1 MSERILRGAL
11 GAALL
16 LVLAACSEQVTGS
29 IGCPA
34 LCADQSATLRDTTL
48 TGAVVL
54 DSTLVGYPQ
63 LGETRDITLVSQGDT
78 ADVRLVVRFDT
89 LPNTYRPT
97 GATVDSAITRVD
109 SATLI
114 FVVDTAFTKPRVP
127 VTVDAFDVDTTA
139 SDTVTASLVPLFRAD
154 RLLGS
159 ATYQPADVKDTLRLP
174 LDNATLLRKSA
185 SGQHLRIGLRVRST
199 QSVKLRVAGSA
210 FEPRVRFRVSADSTV
225 RPDTVTLLSRTPADQ
240 PAIAANLVMFPV
252 VVSGALPAPSS
263 GLLTVGGIAGARSYL
278 RFDIP
283 SIVLD
288 SVQVI
293 RASLV
298 LTQVAP
304 RSVGD
309 NADTLTL
316 GTFPVLASPLV
327 TDLRAAMNFLGVG
340 SIYHVDSLRVRPLD
354 GRERSIEM
362 VNLVRLWRS
371 VGTSNTTRA
380 VVLRANQEQ
389 SSAGELSFVSSEG
402 PLAQRPR
409 LRLTYVP
416 RRGFG
421 IP

>member
-1 MSERILRGAL
+1 VSERILRGAL

-139 SDTVTASLVPLFRAD
+139 NDTVTASLVPLFRAD

-159 ATYQPADVKDTLRLP
+159 ATYQPADIKDTLRLP

-304 RSVGD
+304 RSAGD

-340 SIYHVDSLRVRPLD
+340 SIYHVDSLRARPLD
-354 GRERSIEM
+354 ARERSIEM

-380 VVLRANQEQ
+380 VVLRANEEQ